1 MNLKEYLEKLE
12 KVNPKEIKDLKD
24 VTRPL
29 QEMFKAMIQEVL
41 KAEISNHL
49 GYEKYERSDS
59 ENARNGKTSK
69 TLKTNIGAIEVD
81 VPRDRKA
88 EFEPQLI
95 KKGQTIHE
103 ELGEKI
109 ISMYAKGM
117 TLRDINAHMQEIYGF
132 DISASQLSDITDKI
146 LPLVT
151 EWQSR
156 PLESIYAVAYLDAI
170 HYKVKQDGKIISK
183 AVYICLGIDLNGR
196 KDILGV
202 WVGENESSKFWLSV
216 CNELKNRGVNDILI
230 SCIDG
235 LPGLPDAIKIVFP
248 QTEIQLCI
256 VHQIRNSIRYVSW
269 KDQKEFLVDL
279 KSVYR
284 APDERSGYENLEK
297 LDEKWGKKYPIVI
310 KSWKDKWENL
320 STFFKYPNEIRR
332 VIYTTNPLEGLNR
345 QIRKVTKA
353 KSIFP
358 TDQAVQKMV
367 FLACRDIM
375 KKWTMSIHN
384 WSTCISQFSV
394 YFEGRVDLSK
404 ISCYCLA

>member
-24 VTRPL
+24 VTGPL
-29 QEMFKAMIQEVL
+29 QEMFKAMVQEVL

-49 GYEKYERSDS
+49 GYEKYERNGS

-117 TLRDINAHMQEIYGF
+117 SLRDINAHMQEIYGF
-132 DISASQLSDITDKI
+132 DLSASQLSDITDKV
-146 LPLVT
+146 LPLVG

-156 PLESIYAVAYLDAI
+156 PLENIYAIVYLDAI
-170 HYKVKQDGKIISK
+170 HYKVKQDGKIVSK

-248 QTEIQLCI
+248 KTEIQLCI

-269 KDQKEFLVDL
+269 KDQKEFLSDL
-279 KSVYR
+279 KAVYR
-284 APDERSGYENLEK
+284 APDEKSGYENLEK
-297 LDEKWGKKYPIVI
+297 LDEKWGRKYPIVI

-320 STFFKYPNEIRR
+320 STFFKYPDEIRR

-358 TDQAVQKMV
+358 TDQAVQKMI

-375 KKWTMSIHN
+375 KKWTMPIHN
-384 WSTCISQFSV
+384 WSICISQFSV

-404 ISCYCLA
+404 ISS

>member
-24 VTRPL
+24 VTGPL
-29 QEMFKAMIQEVL
+29 QEMFKAMVQEVL

-49 GYEKYERSDS
+49 GYEKYERNGS

-117 TLRDINAHMQEIYGF
+117 SLRDINAHMQEIYGF

-146 LPLVT
+146 LPLVS

-156 PLESIYAVAYLDAI
+156 PLENIYTIVYLDAI

-248 QTEIQLCI
+248 KTEIQLCI

-269 KDQKEFLVDL
+269 KDQKEFLSDL
-279 KSVYR
+279 KAVYR
-284 APDERSGYENLEK
+284 APDEKSGYGNLEK

-320 STFFKYPNEIRR
+320 STFFKYPDEIRR

-384 WSTCISQFSV
+384 WSICISQFSV

-404 ISCYCLA
+404 ISS